1 MQRIGLF
8 YAAMVICLLVG
19 IGVGYGVTYMTY
31 QPQIVELNSNLHE
44 LQSTLHKYESDF
56 MDLNNSNLST
66 LEELNSLKKEFQNYK
81 MTKRDATKQI
91 EEKLEHAQEL
101 NAVNQEA
108 IYQYRGNLDLEMYRY
123 VMLMKKN
130 SEMIEKILD
139 DLKNIFES
147 Y

>member
-1 MQRIGLF
+1 MGLF
-8 YAAMVICLLVG
+8 YATMVICLLVG
-19 IGVGYGVTYMTY
+19 VGVGYGVTYMTY
-31 QPQIVELNSNLHE
+31 QPQIVELNTNLQE
-44 LQSTLHKYESDF
+44 LQSTLHKYESDLI
-56 MDLNNSNLST
+56 DLNNSNIST

-81 MTKRDATKQI
+81 TAKRDATKQI
-91 EEKLEHAQEL
+91 EEKLAHAQEL
-101 NAVNQEA
+101 NAINQET

-123 VMLMKKN
+123 IELMKKN